1 MSMVAFFGVV
11 FAALAVSERSLDRL
25 FFAAAAYCGLVAAQ
39 LWIVADLERAMLL
52 AAILAAAIV
61 GASKIKFHHSGIK
74 LTLAD
79 FQLAFAGTIP
89 FLLVQYRRGAVIVLA
104 ATIALALAAL
114 VTILQA
120 GGPPLP
126 RDLRALFSVA
136 ATGVF
141 ALAYRTC
148 GGAQSF
154 RSTLTEHGSFF
165 STFMASIVDLPSW
178 WPSRSLGLSDIAKD
192 PLPLM
197 KATPARNA
205 VTPDIIL
212 IQHESVFDPRLF
224 GLTLEPSIEAFLS
237 PGNSLCGRLN
247 VDIYGGGSWQS
258 EFSLLTGL
266 SSATFGADAYFMLRK
281 GVGRFHHTLPR
292 ALASLGYRTMLT
304 SSCRR
309 SFLNYDAFYKSMGV
323 DERIFSDDFPPP
335 FDLGRFEET
344 NSDAMFLEA
353 ALGAF
358 AERIG
363 RDSAPRFVYALT
375 NFNHGPHDC
384 RLVAADRFETE
395 RAFAADNLPDTQY
408 VEYYTR
414 LAETAATWRSMKS
427 RLATMFPGRP
437 MLIVHYGD
445 HQPVMTRRLE
455 RLLRLPEDKRRCF
468 QTFYAI
474 EGLNFTIDPSASR
487 KDPMLDIAFLGT
499 VALQAAG
506 LPLDQVSATRVSL
519 IEDCGDSYFASNSYR
534 KRRFHQTLVD
544 LSLIDLA
551 PVESL
556 GSSRSPVGI
565 GR

>member
-1 MSMVAFFGVV
+1 MSMVAFLGVV
-11 FAALAVSERSLDRL
+11 FAALAASERNFGRL
-25 FFAAAAYCGLVAAQ
+25 FFATAAYGGLVGA
-39 LWIVADLERAMLL
+39 LLSIVADLERAVLL

-61 GASKIKFHHSGIK
+61 GASKIKLHHSGIK
-74 LTLAD
+74 LTVGD
-79 FQLAFAGTIP
+79 FPLAFAGTVP
-89 FLLVQYRRGAVIVLA
+89 FLLVQYRRTAVTVLAVSIALVLA
-104 ATIALALAAL
+104 AVATL
-114 VTILQA
+114 LQA

-126 RDLRALFSVA
+126 RDLRTLFFA
-136 ATGVF
+136 AGLGVF
-141 ALAYRTC
+141 ALAYRAC

-154 RSTLTEHGSFF
+154 RRTLTERGGFF
-165 STFMASIVDLPSW
+165 STFMASVIDLPSW

-197 KATPARNA
+197 KATPARSV
-205 VTPDIIL
+205 VTPDVIL
-212 IQHESVFDPRLF
+212 IQHESIFDPRLF
-224 GLTLEPSIEAFLS
+224 GLTLEPSVEAFLS
-237 PGNSLCGRLN
+237 PSNGRCGRLN

-258 EFSLLTGL
+258 EFSLVTGL
-266 SSATFGADAYFMLRK
+266 SSATFGADAYFILRK

-292 ALASLGYRTMLT
+292 ALTSLGYKTMLT

-335 FDLGRFEET
+335 FDLDRFEET

-353 ALGAF
+353 AFGAF

-363 RDSAPRFVYALT
+363 RDPAPRFIYAVT
-375 NFNHGPHDC
+375 NFNHGPHD
-384 RLVAADRFETE
+384 RQLVPANCFEAE
-395 RAFAADNLPDTQY
+395 RAFATANLPDPQY

-414 LAETAATWRSMKS
+414 LAKTAATWRLMKS
-427 RLATMFPGRP
+427 KLASMFPSRP

-474 EGLNFTIDPSASR
+474 EGLNFAIDPSASR
-487 KDPMLDIAFLGT
+487 KDPILDIAFLGT

-506 LPLDQVSATRVSL
+506 LPLDQVSATRASL

-551 PVESL
+551 PGER
-556 GSSRSPVGI
+556 RSMPRPALEG
-565 GR
+565 